1 MQKRILVV
9 DDNQVIRMI
18 VRSALESHTPFIV
31 HEACDGVDAV
41 EKAESL
47 NPDLVVMDLSMPRM
61 HGLDASRKLKDNRL
75 PVQVVLFT
83 IHKSVVTDSEADQAG
98 LDAILSKADGIEPLI
113 QQVQNLLQRTH

>member
-9 DDNQVIRMI
+9 DANQVIGLI
-18 VRSALESHTPFIV
+18 VRSALEMHTPFIV
-31 HEACDGVDAV
+31 HEACDGLDAV

-61 HGLDASRKLKDNRL
+61 HGLDASRKLKSACP

-83 IHKSVVTDSEADQAG
+83 IHKSMGTDSEADQAG
-98 LDAILSKADGIEPLI
+98 LDAIVSKSDGIEPLI
-113 QQVQNLLQRTH
+113 QEVQNLLERTH

>member
-9 DDNQVIRMI
+9 DDNQVIRLI
-18 VRSALESHTPFIV
+18 VRTALEMHTPFIV
-31 HEACDGVDAV
+31 HEACGGVDAV

-61 HGLDASRKLKDNRL
+61 HGLDASRKLKSACP

-83 IHKSVVTDSEADQAG
+83 IHKSMVTDSEADQSG
-98 LDAILSKADGIEPLI
+98 LDAIVSKSDGIEPLI
-113 QQVQNLLQRTH
+113 QEVQNLLERTH

>member
-9 DDNQVIRMI
+9 DDNQVIRLI
-18 VRSALESHTPFIV
+18 VRSALEMHTPFIV

-61 HGLDASRKLKDNRL
+61 HGLDATRKLKNNRP

-83 IHKSVVTDSEADQAG
+83 IHKSGVTDSDADRAG
-98 LDAILSKADGIEPLI
+98 VDAIISKSDGVEPLV
-113 QQVQNLLQRTH
+113 QQVQNLLERTH

>member
-1 MQKRILVV
+1 
-9 DDNQVIRMI
+9 MI